1 MIAINKVIISM
12 KPRLILLSVFNTI
25 DTFITL
31 HVTQRGYVELNPVTR
46 ILLYCP
52 TAFVVVKIT
61 LVTLALWWLWRN
73 RTERLARVASW
84 VAFGIYGYVMAHY
97 CIIYLLIS

>member
-1 MIAINKVIISM
+1 M

-31 HVTQRGYVELNPVTR
+31 HVTQRGYVELNPVAR

-52 TAFVVVKIT
+52 TAFAVVKIT
-61 LVTLALWWLWRN
+61 LVTLALLWLWKH

-97 CIIYLLIS
+97 LILYYFLKG